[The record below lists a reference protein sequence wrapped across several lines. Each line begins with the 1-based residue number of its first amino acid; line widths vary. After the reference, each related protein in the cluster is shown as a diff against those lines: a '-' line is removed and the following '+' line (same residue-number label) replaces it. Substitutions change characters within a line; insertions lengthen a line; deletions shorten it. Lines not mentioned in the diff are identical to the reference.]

1 MNLRAEDQLYTRG
14 KMLHSRDFSLS
25 SKLMAGVVSMIALSG
40 LLIVGVVYQ
49 RAKAALQDQF
59 DQGTRFITTI
69 LSDAAAAYVVRKNV
83 LELYGLVR
91 KYALLQGVEYAFIA
105 DAKGMV
111 IAHSLGTF
119 PPELEAISTEER
131 RHAQN
136 QLFKF
141 RGHIVYDTSI
151 PILGGQVGSAHLGIR
166 RDFVEEEI
174 QHAVLPLIGIV
185 SVILMGIMLLSC
197 LFLRVMTRPIRNLR
211 YRADRMSKGDLD
223 TPVDVN
229 VASHDEIGDLARSLE
244 RMRSSL
250 KVAMSHLTDE
260 PHSGVKL

>member
-1 MNLRAEDQLYTRG
+1 MNLRAEEQLYTRG
-14 KMLHSRDFSLS
+14 KMVHSRDLSLT
-25 SKLMAGVVSMIALSG
+25 SKLMIGVVSMIALSG

-49 RAKAALQDQF
+49 RARAALQDQF
-59 DQGTRFITTI
+59 DRGTRYITTI
-69 LSDAAAAYVVRKNV
+69 LGDAAAAYVVKKNV

-91 KYALLQGVEYAFIA
+91 KYALLEGVEYAFIA
-105 DAKGMV
+105 DAKGVV

-119 PPELEAISTEER
+119 PPELEAISAEEP

-136 QLFKF
+136 RLFRF
-141 RGHIVYDTSI
+141 RGHIVYDTSV

-174 QHAVLPLIGIV
+174 QHAVLPVIGIV
-185 SVILMGIMLLSC
+185 SVILIAIMFLLC
-197 LFLRVMTRPIRNLR
+197 LFVRVITRPIRRLS

-223 TPVDVN
+223 TPIDVS
-229 VASHDEIGDLARSLE
+229 VGSHDEIGDLARSLE

-250 KVAMSHLTDE
+250 KAAMSHISDE
-260 PHSGVKL
+260 PHRGVKL